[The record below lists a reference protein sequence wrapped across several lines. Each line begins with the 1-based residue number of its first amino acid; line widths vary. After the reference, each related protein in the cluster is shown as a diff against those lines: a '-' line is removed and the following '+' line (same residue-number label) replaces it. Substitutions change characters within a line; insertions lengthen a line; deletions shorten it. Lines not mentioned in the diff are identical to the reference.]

1 MTRDKADTTRRAQGW
16 RKAGRGA
23 AMALTGLTFLGLMG
37 AGIAGLHIR
46 AKAEAPP
53 DANPAVAVTARTIR
67 FEDGYT
73 VAERFAG
80 RLEPARQT
88 RLAFERAGLITQVLF
103 DEGDRIEAGAIVARL
118 DTAQL
123 EARRAQLVAQQGEL
137 QARLDLAKVTLT
149 RKKSLKSKGW
159 QSVQRFDEA
168 RFGVAELTAAIE
180 RVNASIRSVDID
192 LGKSEIRAPFA
203 GTIAARTI
211 DEGAIV
217 SAGTAVLE
225 LLEADARQV
234 RVGVS
239 VEAAA
244 ALAPGRIYSL
254 RAGGRSYPGR
264 LISKRPD
271 LQTGTRT
278 VTALFEA
285 HTAKDVPFG
294 DIVELVLE
302 RRVAARGAWLPIT
315 ALSEG
320 RKGLW
325 TVLTVVE
332 RDGKSVIARE
342 AVEVLHV
349 EARRVF
355 ARGTL
360 GSGARVV
367 LDGTNRVIP
376 GQRVALAP
384 QETVR

>member
-1 MTRDKADTTRRAQGW
+1 MTRDKADRQGRFRDW
-16 RKAGRGA
+16 RKAARGA
-23 AMALTGLTFLGLMG
+23 AMALTGLTFVGLMG
-37 AGIAGLHIR
+37 AGVAGLHIR
-46 AKAEAPP
+46 ANAEAPP
-53 DANPAVAVTARTIR
+53 DANPSVTVTSRAVR

-88 RLAFERAGLITQVLF
+88 QLAFERAGLVIKVLF
-103 DEGDRIEAGAIVARL
+103 DEGDRIEAGTVVARL

-123 EARRAQLVAQQGEL
+123 EARRAQLNAQKREL

-149 RKKSLKSKGW
+149 RQKSLKSKGW

-168 RFGVAELTAAIE
+168 RFSVAELTAAIA
-180 RVNASIRSVDID
+180 RIDASIRSVDID

-203 GTIAARTI
+203 GTMAARSI
-211 DEGAIV
+211 DEGAII
-217 SAGTAVLE
+217 SAGTAILE

-239 VEAAA
+239 VAAA
-244 ALAPGRIYSL
+244 ATLSTDRIYSL
-254 RAGGRSYPGR
+254 QSGDRTYQGR

-285 HTAKDVPFG
+285 RDAKDVPFG

-302 RRVAARGAWLPIT
+302 RRIAAKGAWLPVT

-332 RDGKSVIARE
+332 RGGEPAIARE

-355 ARGTL
+355 VRGTL
-360 GSGARVV
+360 VPDARVV
-367 LDGTNRVIP
+367 LDGSNRVIP
-376 GQRVALAP
+376 GQRVALATP
-384 QETVR
+384 ETNR

>member
-1 MTRDKADTTRRAQGW
+1 MTRGKPDKPEGGRGW
-16 RKAGRGA
+16 RKLARGT
-23 AMALTGLTFLGLMG
+23 AMVLTGLTFIGLMG

-46 AKAEAPP
+46 ASAEAPP
-53 DANPAVAVTARTIR
+53 EANPAVTVSYLTAR
-67 FEDGYT
+67 FEDGYIVT
-73 VAERFAG
+73 ERFAG

-88 RLAFERAGLITQVLF
+88 RLAFERAGLVTEILF
-103 DEGDRIEAGAIVARL
+103 DEGDRITAGTVVARL

-123 EARRAQLVAQQGEL
+123 KARRAQLLAQRREL

-149 RKKSLKSKGW
+149 RQQSLQSKGW

-168 RFGVAELTAAIE
+168 RFSVAELTASIA
-180 RVNASIRSVDID
+180 RVNATIRSVDID
-192 LGKSEIRAPFA
+192 LEKSEIRAPFA
-203 GTIAARTI
+203 GTVAARSI

-225 LLEADARQV
+225 LLEADVRQV

-239 VEAAA
+239 VAAA
-244 ALAPGRIYSL
+244 EALSTDQIYSL
-254 RAGGRSYPGR
+254 RSGGRTYPGR
-264 LISKRPD
+264 LISKRAD

-285 HTAKDVPFG
+285 RSATDVPFG
-294 DIVELVLE
+294 DIVELALE
-302 RRVAARGAWLPIT
+302 RRVKSRGAWLPTT

-332 RDGKSVIARE
+332 RDDKPVVARE

-349 EARRVF
+349 EAQRVF
-355 ARGTL
+355 VRGTL
-360 GSGARVV
+360 SQGARIV

-384 QETVR
+384 QEAGW